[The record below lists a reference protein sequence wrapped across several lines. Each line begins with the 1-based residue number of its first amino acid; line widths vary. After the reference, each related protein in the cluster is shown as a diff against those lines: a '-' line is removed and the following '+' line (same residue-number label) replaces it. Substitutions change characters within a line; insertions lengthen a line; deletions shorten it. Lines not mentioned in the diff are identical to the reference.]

1 MATSSKRPP
10 VKRANPANK
19 TGDVLVNWADHG
31 FLRVAAV
38 APIVHVAQ
46 PDRNVAEIVLWANKA
61 ADSGASVA
69 VFPELSITGYT
80 CEDLFLGDDL
90 LSRAEAAL
98 VKLAAA
104 TASLAM
110 VIVVGVPL
118 RTRSGRRYNSAV
130 VLQEGR
136 IVGAV
141 PKQHLPN
148 NGEFYERRWF
158 SPGTDLYETIE
169 LGGSPTLP
177 AHTFDLTANAIFDFG
192 RLRLGVEICEDL
204 WAPNPPSTALALNG
218 ANVIVNPSGSNELVA
233 KADYRR
239 QLVSS
244 QSARIQVAYVYA
256 GAGPTEST
264 KDIVF
269 GGHTLIAENGILLSE
284 GPRFDFDG
292 AWCVTDVDLERVA
305 TDRAQ
310 NITWSTAE
318 VPSGIVEVIGE
329 PLEAALLTLSR
340 VVLRN
345 PFVPSDPATRSE
357 RAREIM
363 AIQATGLARR
373 LMAADAKRAV
383 IGVSGGLDS
392 TLALLVAVEATRK
405 LGWPSS
411 SVLGI
416 TMPGFGTTKRTRSAA
431 DDLMSKLGV
440 EARTISITN
449 ATTQHFAD
457 IGHDPND
464 HSVTY
469 ENAQA
474 RERTQILFD
483 VANKVSG
490 IVVGT
495 GDLSELALGWC
506 TFNADHMANY
516 GVNAGVPKTLVRH
529 LVSWYADNHADA
541 ATAKLLHS
549 VVSTPVSPELLPPDA
564 TGNITQ
570 QTEDVVGPYELH
582 DFFLFHFLRNGSR
595 PQKIRALAVLV
606 FADTYDAAEI
616 DRWLRVF
623 LTRFHRQQFKRTTLP
638 PAPKVGS
645 VSVSPR
651 GDLRMPDEVDP
662 TEIASWLP

>member
-10 VKRANPANK
+10 VKRANPVNK

-564 TGNITQ
+564 AGNITQ